1 VTVAQAP
8 VPKAEVAETASPYDV
23 VEKTIGEMRADMEAG
38 RVTSQQI
45 TWAYLD
51 RIAVYDKGQL
61 GFNAYEVVASD
72 AMAQAL
78 AADRARAAG
87 KTGPLLGIPIA
98 LKNLYD
104 TKDMPTTNG
113 SLTFAGF
120 QPARDA
126 FQVARLRE
134 AGAVLIGKAALEEY
148 ATSGNYSNDAWGQ
161 VWNAFNPSKSAIAS
175 SGGSAVAVA
184 ASLAAGALGSQT
196 GDSLYGPASAASLVT
211 LRGTDG
217 LESGTGIMPLSWLT
231 DFGGAMTRSVRT
243 SPTCSTSSPV
253 TDPDDPTPPRPTR
266 TFPPT
271 GGQCST
277 STRSKAN
284 ASATSRHSGSILSAP
299 RARPT
304 PRRRRSSSSSMQAP
318 RSSRWA
324 PRSAARTRRPRPPT
338 TRPATRIRKAGCS
351 TSTRIPSW

>member
-1 VTVAQAP
+1 MTIPGLNYATACAKGVTVAQAP

-87 KTGPLLGIPIA
+87 RTGPLLGIPIA

-161 VWNAFNPSKSAIAS
+161 VWNAFNPSKSSIAS

-184 ASLAAGALGSQT
+184 VDRVERRIGSRRGRESRGRRARLADRRLALRAGQRGQ
-196 GDSLYGPASAASLVT
+196 PRHAARHRRTREWHGHHAAFVAHRLRWCDDP
-211 LRGTDG
+211 LRG
-217 LESGTGIMPLSWLT
+217 
-231 DFGGAMTRSVRT
+231 R
-243 SPTCSTSSPV
+243 
-253 TDPDDPTPPRPTR
+253 PR
-266 TFPPT
+266 
-271 GGQCST
+271 
-277 STRSKAN
+277 
-284 ASATSRHSGSILSAP
+284 RHAQ
-299 RARPT
+299 
-304 PRRRRSSSSSMQAP
+304 RRRRHG
-318 RSSRWA
+318 SR
-324 PRSAARTRRPRPPT
+324 
-338 TRPATRIRKAGCS
+338 
-351 TSTRIPSW
+351 